1 MNKISVLVN
10 GAKGRMGSEVIQ
22 AVEGAEGYELVGE
35 TDLGDDLAS
44 AIENSS
50 AQVVVDFTVPD
61 SAVNNANII
70 LDSGACPVIGTTGFS
85 AADIKTLQE
94 KAAGLGRGGLIAP
107 NFAIGAVLLMKFAQ
121 QAARYLPDVEVIE
134 LHHEQKVDA
143 PSGTALKTIE
153 LIRDSLDKAGAVSA
167 VERPEETETVTG
179 ARGGSYLGIPVHSV
193 RLPGYVAHEEV
204 LFGGT
209 GQVLSI
215 RHDSIS
221 RTSFMPGVL
230 LAISKVVTLKQL
242 YYGLEEVMDL

>member
-1 MNKISVLVN
+1 MSSISVLVN
-10 GAKGRMGSEVIQ
+10 GAKGRMGLEVVQ
-22 AVEGAEGYELVGE
+22 AVQGADGYELAGE

-44 AIENSS
+44 AVRDSS
-50 AQVVVDFTVPD
+50 PQVVVDFTVPD
-61 SAVNNANII
+61 SAVENANII

-85 AADIKTLQE
+85 SEDIEVLQE

-153 LIRDSLDKAGAVSA
+153 LIRESLEAEGSA
-167 VERPEETETVTG
+167 SAAERPEETETVTG

-193 RLPGYVAHEEV
+193 RLPGFVAHEEV

-209 GQVLSI
+209 GQILSI

-230 LAISKVVTLKQL
+230 LAISKVTKLNQL
-242 YYGLEEVMDL
+242 YYGLEQVMDL